1 MAGRAA
7 GRMLRAP
14 QKGSAHLKVS
24 RVGRRSEIVRLS
36 HSSPVRLLPMAT
48 AAAERSGTAWCALGS
63 FGGGFLGGDEVDV
76 DVHMEKDTVLTM
88 TTQASTKV
96 YQAKADGRAALQRLT
111 ATVGPG
117 GLLVLSPDPLV
128 PFAQSSYSQHLRFVL
143 AADASAVVVD
153 WLGAGRVA
161 KGERWAFKEYRSRME
176 FCWEEDHLVESLA
189 LRSCDFPH
197 SAPPFAASV
206 TVFAVGPL
214 AQPVARRLRAM
225 AVTLAARRGARVGE
239 DFEAQGPS
247 VTGQAVMG
255 VTEDRCTVGRLMAEK
270 SEDVYRILHH
280 CLLPLEEHLG
290 VEPYADRVHGIAPS
304 EMVETEIPTE
314 AVPVT
319 GKSAGNRVD
328 LELDVRKALVL
339 SQLTDATLPVG
350 GFAHSNG
357 IEAASQLGLKLE
369 KLDSLRTLVFLGSRS
384 MLRLQGRFVQLAHKL
399 GDQESLEAWHQ
410 LDQDL
415 QAHLASN
422 GVACRASALQGA
434 GLLRVG
440 RQWQTCGRW
449 PKKGH
454 HATAF
459 GLLAA
464 RLSLGEL
471 ATLQAFAYC
480 TVRDSM
486 SAAVRLNLLGPL
498 MAVEVQGAILQDLSE
513 ELLELRD
520 SSAEALALAGGCC
533 PLLDCVHS
541 GHDLLEARLFLT

>member
-1 MAGRAA
+1 MVGCVPRYH
-7 GRMLRAP
+7 LP
-14 QKGSAHLKVS
+14 Q
-24 RVGRRSEIVRLS
+24 
-36 HSSPVRLLPMAT
+36 
-48 AAAERSGTAWCALGS
+48 
-63 FGGGFLGGDEVDV
+63 
-76 DVHMEKDTVLTM
+76 
-88 TTQASTKV
+88 
-96 YQAKADGRAALQRLT
+96 
-111 ATVGPG
+111 
-117 GLLVLSPDPLV
+117 
-128 PFAQSSYSQHLRFVL
+128 
-143 AADASAVVVD
+143 
-153 WLGAGRVA
+153 
-161 KGERWAFKEYRSRME
+161 
-176 FCWEEDHLVESLA
+176 EDHLVESLA

-399 GDQESLEAWHQ
+399 GDQEMWCWTW
-410 LDQDL
+410 
-415 QAHLASN
+415 
-422 GVACRASALQGA
+422 GMG
-434 GLLRVG
+434 
-440 RQWQTCGRW
+440 QT
-449 PKKGH
+449 
-454 HATAF
+454 
-459 GLLAA
+459 
-464 RLSLGEL
+464 
-471 ATLQAFAYC
+471 
-480 TVRDSM
+480 
-486 SAAVRLNLLGPL
+486 
-498 MAVEVQGAILQDLSE
+498 
-513 ELLELRD
+513 
-520 SSAEALALAGGCC
+520 
-533 PLLDCVHS
+533 
-541 GHDLLEARLFLT
+541 